1 MSFDSLV
8 RAASRVG
15 LDAIA
20 INGRRD
26 TLRVSL
32 GADALPDWCVME
44 PERVQVMP
52 VFARADLPRLL
63 GGHHIKL
70 FPPLVE
76 GFGLALLEAMAC
88 GLAPVTTQVGGPATL
103 VRDGEN
109 GLVVEPG
116 RSDALAAALERLL
129 VTRPLLHRFQQEA
142 RSSARRYGITRVAD
156 ETLAIYGEAL
166 ARLESA
172 TAA

>member
-1 MSFDSLV
+1 
-8 RAASRVG
+8 
-15 LDAIA
+15 
-20 INGRRD
+20 
-26 TLRVSL
+26 
-32 GADALPDWCVME
+32 
-44 PERVQVMP
+44 MP